1 MSEEKIAVKISG
13 YIPFDIE
20 LEGKIYGDALSN
32 YKCNFNAEESLHKD
46 LIYRCEDV
54 EVVEGINI
62 DDFDEGYENDAFQTW
77 VFNYLKSEIERNQV
91 PIVVV
96 EFDPYYE
103 DGKFMGWDY
112 IATLKLDWETLWDR
126 WNKRNEI

>member
-13 YIPFDIE
+13 YISFDVE
-20 LEGKIYGDALSN
+20 LNGKIYGESLAD
-32 YKCNFNAEESLHKD
+32 YKCNFNAEESLHND
-46 LIYRCEDV
+46 LIYRCGDIC
-54 EVVEGINI
+54 EGSNI
-62 DDFDEGYENDAFQTW
+62 DEFDEGYEDDAFQTW

-103 DGKFMGWDY
+103 DGAFMGWDY